1 MEFTIVFILAY
12 FVGSISFGIVF
23 SKLFKLKDPRSF
35 GSKNIGATNVMRS
48 GKKLPAVLTLLGDLA
63 KGSVMIILCQYLGFA
78 KNEIFLVA
86 GAVFLGHLFPIYHKF
101 KGGKGV
107 ATAFGILLI
116 IHSKIALMVLATW
129 IFIFLITR
137 ISSLSALSAA
147 IVLPIIA
154 YLMNT
159 EIGFI
164 YLSLFLSLLLIY
176 RHKQN
181 IQNLLQRQESK
192 FR

>member
-1 MEFTIVFILAY
+1 MEFTVVLILAY
-12 FVGSISFGIVF
+12 FIGSISFGIVF

-63 KGSVMIILCQYLGFA
+63 KGSVMILLCQYLGFE

-86 GAVFLGHLFPIYHKF
+86 GVVFLGHLFPIYHQL

-107 ATAFGILLI
+107 ATAFGILLVI
-116 IHSKIALMVLATW
+116 DFKIALMVLATW
-129 IFIFLITR
+129 LFIFLIFR

-147 IVLPIIA
+147 IVLPIFA
-154 YLMNT
+154 YFMNT
-159 EIGFI
+159 ETGFI
-164 YLSLFLSLLLIY
+164 FLSLFLSLMLIY

-181 IQNLLQRQESK
+181 IKKLLQRQESK

>member
-1 MEFTIVFILAY
+1 MEFTVVLILAY
-12 FVGSISFGIVF
+12 FIGSISFGIVF

-63 KGSVMIILCQYLGFA
+63 KGSVMILLCQYLGFA

-159 EIGFI
+159 ETGFI
-164 YLSLFLSLLLIY
+164 YLSLFLSLMLIY

>member
-1 MEFTIVFILAY
+1 MEFTVVFILAY

-48 GKKLPAVLTLLGDLA
+48 GKKLPAVLTLLGDLL
-63 KGSVMIILCQYLGFA
+63 KGSLMIFIGQYLGFE

-86 GAVFLGHLFPIYHKF
+86 GAVFLGHLFPIYHQF

-107 ATAFGILLI
+107 ATAFGILLV
-116 IHSKIALMVLATW
+116 IHSKIALMLLATW
-129 IFIFLITR
+129 LFIFLITR
-137 ISSLSALSAA
+137 ISSLSALIASIA
-147 IVLPIIA
+147 LPIMA
-154 YLMNT
+154 YFMNT
-159 EIGFI
+159 DIGF
-164 YLSLFLSLLLIY
+164 LSLCLFLSLLLIY

-181 IQNLLQRQESK
+181 IQKLLQRQESK

>member
-1 MEFTIVFILAY
+1 MEFTVVLILAY
-12 FVGSISFGIVF
+12 FIGSISFGIVF

-48 GKKLPAVLTLLGDLA
+48 GKKLPAVLTLLGDLL
-63 KGSVMIILCQYLGFA
+63 KGSVMILLCQYLGFE

-86 GAVFLGHLFPIYHKF
+86 WAVFLGHLFPIYHKF

-159 EIGFI
+159 ETGFI
-164 YLSLFLSLLLIY
+164 YLSLFLSLMLIY

>member
-48 GKKLPAVLTLLGDLA
+48 GKKLPAVLTLLGDLL
-63 KGSVMIILCQYLGFA
+63 KGSLMIFIGQYLGFE

-86 GAVFLGHLFPIYHKF
+86 GAVFLGHLFPIYHQF

-107 ATAFGILLI
+107 ATAFGILLV
-116 IHSKIALMVLATW
+116 IHSKIALMLLATW
-129 IFIFLITR
+129 LFIFLITR
-137 ISSLSALSAA
+137 ISSLSALIASIA
-147 IVLPIIA
+147 LPIMA
-154 YLMNT
+154 YCMNT
-159 EIGFI
+159 DIGF
-164 YLSLFLSLLLIY
+164 LSLCLFLSLLLIY

-181 IQNLLQRQESK
+181 IQKLLQQQESK

>member
-1 MEFTIVFILAY
+1 MIL
-12 FVGSISFGIVF
+12 
-23 SKLFKLKDPRSF
+23 
-35 GSKNIGATNVMRS
+35 
-48 GKKLPAVLTLLGDLA
+48 
-63 KGSVMIILCQYLGFA
+63 LCQYLGFA

-116 IHSKIALMVLATW
+116 IHSKIALIVLATW

-159 EIGFI
+159 ETGFI

>member
-1 MEFTIVFILAY
+1 
-12 FVGSISFGIVF
+12 
-23 SKLFKLKDPRSF
+23 
-35 GSKNIGATNVMRS
+35 
-48 GKKLPAVLTLLGDLA
+48 
-63 KGSVMIILCQYLGFA
+63 
-78 KNEIFLVA
+78 
-86 GAVFLGHLFPIYHKF
+86 
-101 KGGKGV
+101 
-107 ATAFGILLI
+107 
-116 IHSKIALMVLATW
+116 MVLATW
-129 IFIFLITR
+129 LFIFLITR

-159 EIGFI
+159 ETGFI
-164 YLSLFLSLLLIY
+164 YLSLFLSLMLIY

>member
-1 MEFTIVFILAY
+1 MEFTVVFILAY

-48 GKKLPAVLTLLGDLA
+48 GKKLPAVLTLLGDLL
-63 KGSVMIILCQYLGFA
+63 KGSLMIFIGQYLGFE

-86 GAVFLGHLFPIYHKF
+86 GAVFLGHLFPIYHQF

-107 ATAFGILLI
+107 ATAFGILLV
-116 IHSKIALMVLATW
+116 IHSKVALMLLATW
-129 IFIFLITR
+129 LFIFLITR
-137 ISSLSALSAA
+137 ISSLSALIASIA
-147 IVLPIIA
+147 LPIMA
-154 YLMNT
+154 YFMNT
-159 EIGFI
+159 DIGF
-164 YLSLFLSLLLIY
+164 LSLCLFLSLLLIY

-181 IQNLLQRQESK
+181 IQKLLQRQESK

>member
-1 MEFTIVFILAY
+1 MEFTVVFILAY

-48 GKKLPAVLTLLGDLA
+48 GKKLPAVLTLLGDLL
-63 KGSVMIILCQYLGFA
+63 KGSLMVFIGQYLGFE

-86 GAVFLGHLFPIYHKF
+86 GTVFLGHLFPIYHQF

-107 ATAFGILLI
+107 ATAFGILLV
-116 IHSKIALMVLATW
+116 IHSKIALMLLATW
-129 IFIFLITR
+129 LFIFLITR
-137 ISSLSALSAA
+137 ISSLSALIASIA
-147 IVLPIIA
+147 LPIMA
-154 YLMNT
+154 YFMNT
-159 EIGFI
+159 DIGF
-164 YLSLFLSLLLIY
+164 LSLCLFLSLLLIY

-181 IQNLLQRQESK
+181 IQKLLQRQESK

>member
-1 MEFTIVFILAY
+1 MEFTVVFILAY

-48 GKKLPAVLTLLGDLA
+48 GKKIPAVLTLLGDLL
-63 KGSVMIILCQYLGFA
+63 KGSAMILLCQYLGFA

-159 EIGFI
+159 ETGFI
-164 YLSLFLSLLLIY
+164 YLSLFLSLMLIY

>member
-48 GKKLPAVLTLLGDLA
+48 GKKLPAVLTLLGDLL
-63 KGSVMIILCQYLGFA
+63 KGSLMIFIGQYLGFE

-86 GAVFLGHLFPIYHKF
+86 GAVFLGHLFPIYHQF

-107 ATAFGILLI
+107 ATAFGILLV
-116 IHSKIALMVLATW
+116 IHSKIALMLLATW
-129 IFIFLITR
+129 LFIFLITR
-137 ISSLSALSAA
+137 ISSLSALIASIA
-147 IVLPIIA
+147 LPIMA
-154 YLMNT
+154 YFMNT
-159 EIGFI
+159 DIGF
-164 YLSLFLSLLLIY
+164 LSLCLFLSLLLIY

-181 IQNLLQRQESK
+181 IQKLLQRQESK

>member
-48 GKKLPAVLTLLGDLA
+48 GKKLPAVLTLLGDLL
-63 KGSVMIILCQYLGFA
+63 KGSLMIFIGQYLGFE

-86 GAVFLGHLFPIYHKF
+86 GAVFLGHLFPIYHQF

-107 ATAFGILLI
+107 ATAFGILLV
-116 IHSKIALMVLATW
+116 IHSKIALMLLATW
-129 IFIFLITR
+129 LFIFLITR
-137 ISSLSALSAA
+137 ISSLSALIASIA
-147 IVLPIIA
+147 LPIMA
-154 YLMNT
+154 YFMNT
-159 EIGFI
+159 DIGF
-164 YLSLFLSLLLIY
+164 LSLCLFLSLLLIY

-181 IQNLLQRQESK
+181 IQKLLQQQESK

>member
-1 MEFTIVFILAY
+1 MEFTIVLILAY
-12 FVGSISFGIVF
+12 FVGSISFGIIF

-48 GKKLPAVLTLLGDLA
+48 GKKLPSILTLLGDLL
-63 KGSVMIILCQYLGFA
+63 KGSLMVLLCQYLGFE

-86 GAVFLGHLFPIYHKF
+86 GAVFLGHLFPIYHQL

-107 ATAFGILLI
+107 ATAFGILLV
-116 IHSKIALMVLATW
+116 IHFKIALMVLATW
-129 IFIFLITR
+129 LFIFLIFR

-154 YLMNT
+154 YFMNT
-159 EIGFI
+159 ETGFI
-164 YLSLFLSLLLIY
+164 FLSLFLSLMLIY

-181 IQNLLQRQESK
+181 IQKLLQRQESK

>member
-1 MEFTIVFILAY
+1 
-12 FVGSISFGIVF
+12 
-23 SKLFKLKDPRSF
+23 
-35 GSKNIGATNVMRS
+35 
-48 GKKLPAVLTLLGDLA
+48 
-63 KGSVMIILCQYLGFA
+63 
-78 KNEIFLVA
+78 
-86 GAVFLGHLFPIYHKF
+86 
-101 KGGKGV
+101 
-107 ATAFGILLI
+107 
-116 IHSKIALMVLATW
+116 MVLATW

-159 EIGFI
+159 ETGFI
-164 YLSLFLSLLLIY
+164 YLSLFLSLMLIY

>member
-1 MEFTIVFILAY
+1 MEFTVVFILAY

-48 GKKLPAVLTLLGDLA
+48 GKKLPAVLTLLGDLL
-63 KGSVMIILCQYLGFA
+63 KGSLMIFIGQYLGFE

-86 GAVFLGHLFPIYHKF
+86 GAVFLGHLFPIYHQF

-107 ATAFGILLI
+107 ATAFGILLV
-116 IHSKIALMVLATW
+116 IHSKIALMLLATW
-129 IFIFLITR
+129 LFIFLITR
-137 ISSLSALSAA
+137 ISSLSALIASIA
-147 IVLPIIA
+147 LPIMA
-154 YLMNT
+154 YCMNT
-159 EIGFI
+159 DIGF
-164 YLSLFLSLLLIY
+164 LSLCLFLSLLLIY

-181 IQNLLQRQESK
+181 IQKLLQRQESK

>member
-1 MEFTIVFILAY
+1 MEFTVVLILAY
-12 FVGSISFGIVF
+12 FIGSISFGIVF

-48 GKKLPAVLTLLGDLA
+48 GKKIPAVLTLLGDLL
-63 KGSVMIILCQYLGFA
+63 KGSAMILLCQYLGFA

-116 IHSKIALMVLATW
+116 IHSKIALVVLATW
-129 IFIFLITR
+129 LFIFLITR

-159 EIGFI
+159 ETGFI
-164 YLSLFLSLLLIY
+164 YLSLFLSLMLIY

>member
-1 MEFTIVFILAY
+1 MEFTVVLILAY
-12 FVGSISFGIVF
+12 FIGSISFGIVF

-63 KGSVMIILCQYLGFA
+63 KGSVMILLCQYLGFE

>member
-1 MEFTIVFILAY
+1 MEFTVVFILAY

-48 GKKLPAVLTLLGDLA
+48 GKKLPAVLTLLGDLL
-63 KGSVMIILCQYLGFA
+63 KGSLMVFICEYLGFE

-86 GAVFLGHLFPIYHKF
+86 GTVFLGHLFPIYYQF

-107 ATAFGILLI
+107 ATAFGILLV
-116 IHSKIALMVLATW
+116 IHSKIALMLLATW
-129 IFIFLITR
+129 LFIFLITR
-137 ISSLSALSAA
+137 ISSLSALIASIA
-147 IVLPIIA
+147 LPIMA
-154 YLMNT
+154 YFMNT
-159 EIGFI
+159 DIGF
-164 YLSLFLSLLLIY
+164 LSLCLFLSLLLIY

-181 IQNLLQRQESK
+181 IQKLLQRQESK

>member
-1 MEFTIVFILAY
+1 MEFTVVLILAY
-12 FVGSISFGIVF
+12 FIGSISFGIVF

-48 GKKLPAVLTLLGDLA
+48 GKKIPAVLTLLGDLA
-63 KGSVMIILCQYLGFA
+63 KGSVMILLCQYLGFA

-86 GAVFLGHLFPIYHKF
+86 GAVFLGHLFPIYHKL

-159 EIGFI
+159 ETGFI
-164 YLSLFLSLLLIY
+164 YLSLFLSLMLIY

>member
-1 MEFTIVFILAY
+1 MEFTVVLILAY
-12 FVGSISFGIVF
+12 FIGSISFGIVF
-23 SKLFKLKDPRSF
+23 SILFKLKDPRSF

-63 KGSVMIILCQYLGFA
+63 KGSVMILLCQYLGFA

-159 EIGFI
+159 ETGFI
-164 YLSLFLSLLLIY
+164 YLSLFLSLMLIY

>member
-1 MEFTIVFILAY
+1 MEFTVVFILAY

-48 GKKLPAVLTLLGDLA
+48 GKKLPAVLTLLGDLL
-63 KGSVMIILCQYLGFA
+63 KGSLMVFICEYLGFE

-86 GAVFLGHLFPIYHKF
+86 GAVFLGHLFPIYHQF

-107 ATAFGILLI
+107 ATAFGILLV
-116 IHSKIALMVLATW
+116 IHSKIALMLLATW
-129 IFIFLITR
+129 LFIFLITR
-137 ISSLSALSAA
+137 ISSLSALIASIA
-147 IVLPIIA
+147 LPIMA
-154 YLMNT
+154 YFMNT
-159 EIGFI
+159 DIGF
-164 YLSLFLSLLLIY
+164 LSLCLFLSLLLIY

-181 IQNLLQRQESK
+181 IQKLLQRQESK